1 MVIGVVLLDDTVLE
15 VCGDGALLGFLMPV
29 GVELVRGD
37 LGVLLFGALFGGL
50 VGDETCIFLSVASV
64 LRMGGVWSW

>member
-37 LGVLLFGALFGGL
+37 LGVLFFGALFDGL
-50 VGDETCIFLSVASV
+50 IGDETCVFLGVAV
-64 LRMGGVWSW
+64 VVGVGI